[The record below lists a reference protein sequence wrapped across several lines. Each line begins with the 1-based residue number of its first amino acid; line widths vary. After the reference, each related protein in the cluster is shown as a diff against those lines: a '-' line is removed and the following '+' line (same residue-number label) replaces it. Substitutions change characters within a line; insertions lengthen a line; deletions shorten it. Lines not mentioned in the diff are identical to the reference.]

1 MDKSKSVR
9 NFVRKFKQRTLMA
22 VNYYLDKRTDKKG
35 DAPIRMSI
43 TVRGARYL
51 TSTGYKISPAKWD
64 ANKQQTRKGCSNA
77 AGMTWTAINS
87 ALSKIAEHFATYEGE
102 CIAADLHPDTE
113 ALKLEFARNFGRTKN
128 LPTKETAP
136 TLGLYDYYDMFTK
149 DMGETNNWTTGT
161 YQKFAALKGHL
172 TAFNPSL
179 SFADLTE
186 KGLTAFIAFLRD
198 KKDMKNTTIG
208 KQWGFVKWFLRWA
221 TNRGYNTNT
230 AFQAF
235 APKLKTTPKKVIFL
249 DWPELMRVYNYEIPA
264 NGVEVTL
271 TDMEG
276 KEYVK
281 TVHDAAAI
289 EKTRDI
295 FCFCCFTSLRYSD
308 AANLKRA
315 DISGD
320 TLTITTVK
328 TADTITI
335 ELNKYALSILE
346 KYADRADLGGYVFP
360 HLTNQRMNIYLK
372 DLCELCGIN
381 QPITQTYYKGS
392 QRYDETTP
400 KYELMGTHAG
410 RRTFICNALML
421 GIPAEIVM
429 KWTGHS
435 DYKAMKPYIDVT
447 NSAKAKAMDLFN
459 NL

>member
-1 MDKSKSVR
+1 
-9 NFVRKFKQRTLMA
+9 MA
-22 VNYYLDKRTDKKG
+22 VNFYLDKRTDKKG

-43 TVRGARYL
+43 TIRGARYL
-51 TSTGYKISPAKWD
+51 TSTGLKIAPAKWD
-64 ANKQQTRKGCSNA
+64 ATKQQTKKGSSNA
-77 AGMTWTAINS
+77 AGMTWAAINGTL
-87 ALSKIAEHFATYEGE
+87 AKIAEHFATYEGN
-102 CIAADLHPDTE
+102 CIATDSHPDTE
-113 ALKLEFARNFGRTKN
+113 ALKLEFARNFGRARN
-128 LPTKETAP
+128 LPTEEAAP
-136 TLGLYDYYDMFTK
+136 ALGLFDYLDIFTK
-149 DMGETNNWTTGT
+149 EMGETNNWTIGT
-161 YQKFAALKGHL
+161 RQKFAALKSHL
-172 TAFNPSL
+172 TAFNPAL
-179 SFADLTE
+179 TFADLDA

-198 KKDMKNTTIG
+198 KKEMKNTTIG

-221 TNRGYNTNT
+221 TTRGHNTNT
-230 AFQAF
+230 AFQSF
-235 APKLKTTPKKVIFL
+235 TPKLKTTPKKVIFL
-249 DWPELMRVYNYEIPA
+249 DWAELMSVFNYEVPE
-264 NGVEVTL
+264 NGTEVTL
-271 TDMEG
+271 KDTEG
-276 KEYVK
+276 NEYIK

-289 EKTRDI
+289 AKTRDI

-335 ELNKYALSILE
+335 ELNKYALAILE
-346 KYADRADLGGYVFP
+346 RYADRTDLGGYVFP

-381 QPITQTYYKGS
+381 QPITQTYYRGS
-392 QRYDETTP
+392 ERYDETAP
-400 KYELMGTHAG
+400 KFELMGTHAG

-447 NSAKAKAMDLFN
+447 NAAKAVAMSKFNDL
-459 NL
+459 